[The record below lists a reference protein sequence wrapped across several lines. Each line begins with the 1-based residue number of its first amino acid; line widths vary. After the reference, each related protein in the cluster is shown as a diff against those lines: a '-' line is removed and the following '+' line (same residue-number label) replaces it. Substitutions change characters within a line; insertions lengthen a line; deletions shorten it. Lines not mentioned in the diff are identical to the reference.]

1 MIHDI
6 ELTTLAEIKDSRGS
20 VKHFI
25 KSTDEDFVSFGEV
38 YLSTVKCNVVKG
50 WKKNLDVDQ
59 NFCCIQGIIKVVI
72 YDDRN
77 DSVSRGSIHAI
88 ILDSESTHSRLKIP
102 KDLWYSFKCCSEE
115 TSTLLNFISTP
126 HKFNRVKTLPI
137 SSSLIPFEWR
147 E

>member
-6 ELTTLAEIKDSRGS
+6 KIRTLAEIKDTRGS

-25 KSTDEDFVSFGEV
+25 KSTDDDFVSFGEV
-38 YLSTVKCNVVKG
+38 YFSTVNFNVVKG

-59 NFCCIQGIIKVVI
+59 NFCCIQGTIKVVI
-72 YDDRN
+72 YDDR
-77 DSVSRGSIHAI
+77 DYSASSGAI
-88 ILDSESTHSRLKIP
+88 QEIVLNSETTHSRLTIP

-115 TSTLLNFISTP
+115 TSTILNLISVP
-126 HKFNRVKTLPI
+126 HQLNRVKTLPI
-137 SSSLIPFEWR
+137 DSSLIPFEWK